1 MPLAGRQMA
10 ALRENGSMSDRLT
23 TMSSAS
29 TFNQFVT
36 AINSHDVEALTALMT
51 SDHVFVDSAG
61 NRVYGATSLKVGWR
75 GYFVMC
81 PDYWIRTDHVM
92 AEGDAVLAVGEAGG
106 TIDGV
111 SWRTPAA
118 WKAVIRDGKVVEW
131 RVFADNK
138 PVYEIL
144 ARRQQ

>member
-1 MPLAGRQMA
+1 MQTVRD
-10 ALRENGSMSDRLT
+10 DRVT
-23 TMSSAS
+23 TMNSAEI
-29 TFNQFVT
+29 FMQFVV
-36 AINSHDVEALTALMT
+36 AINDHDVKALTALMT
-51 SDHVFVDSAG
+51 TDHLFVDSAG
-61 NRVYGATSLKVGWR
+61 HRVHSAASMEIGWR
-75 GYFVMC
+75 SYFAMC

-92 AEGDAVLAVGEAGG
+92 AEDGVVLAAGEAGG

-118 WKAVIRDGKVVEW
+118 WKAVIRDGKVMEW

-144 ARRQQ
+144 AR

>member
-1 MPLAGRQMA
+1 M
-10 ALRENGSMSDRLT
+10 D
-23 TMSSAS
+23 SADI
-29 TFNQFVT
+29 FMQFVS
-36 AINSHDVEALTALMT
+36 AINNHDVQSLTALMT
-51 SDHVFVDSAG
+51 TDHVFVDSVG
-61 NRVYGATSLKVGWR
+61 NRAHSAESMESGWR
-75 GYFVMC
+75 GYFAMC
-81 PDYWIRTDHVM
+81 PDYWIHTDYVM
-92 AEGDAVLAVGEAGG
+92 MEDGVVLAGGEGGG

-118 WKAVIRDGKVVEW
+118 WKAVIRDGKVMEW

>member
-1 MPLAGRQMA
+1 
-10 ALRENGSMSDRLT
+10 MSDP
-23 TMSSAS
+23 SSSESCAEVLR
-29 TFNQFVT
+29 QFVA
-36 AINSHDVEALTALMT
+36 AINSHDVSALTALMT
-51 SDHVFVDSAG
+51 TDHVFVDSAG
-61 NRVYGATSLKVGWR
+61 TRTCNVRSMEAGWR
-75 GYFVMC
+75 GYFAMC

-92 AEGDAVLAVGEAGG
+92 AEDGVVIAVGEAGG

-111 SWRTPAA
+111 AWQTPAA
-118 WKAVIRDGKVVEW
+118 WKAVIRGRQVADW

>member
-1 MPLAGRQMA
+1 M
-10 ALRENGSMSDRLT
+10 RENGHMSDRLT
-23 TMSSAS
+23 INSAG
-29 TFNQFVT
+29 FFKQFVS
-36 AINSHDVEALTALMT
+36 AINSHDVSALTALMT
-51 SDHVFVDSAG
+51 ADHVFVDSLG
-61 NRVYGATSLKVGWR
+61 NRVDGASSMEVGWR

-81 PDYWIRTDHVM
+81 PDYWIHAHDVM
-92 AEGDAVLAVGEAGG
+92 AEGAVVLAAGEAGG

-118 WKAVIRDGKVVEW
+118 WKVIVLDAKVVEW

-144 ARRQQ
+144 ARRQR